1 MQRLHLD
8 LGDDGDRL
16 LSLTSRSA
24 LIGGRRSVISDRLV
38 GEHRLVIRP
47 ARENSSSLSRRSR
60 TRTRT
65 LRARIRVPRASLL
78 GTLILLGR
86 RGLEESINTR
96 RIGFGVRATR
106 CVAIVI
112 VPVAGDR

>member
-65 LRARIRVPRASLL
+65 LRARAIHLGAATQDSLHSWAEEDSLRA
-78 GTLILLGR
+78 
-86 RGLEESINTR
+86 
-96 RIGFGVRATR
+96 
-106 CVAIVI
+106 
-112 VPVAGDR
+112 